1 MSQVLLCPMSL
12 IMSVSSTCL
21 VILCVVISRLL
32 INCFINSAIRIC
44 SQFSC
49 LAVDPSG
56 EIVTAGGMDVFDIY
70 VWSLQT
76 GRLLEVLTGH
86 EAPVA
91 ALQFS
96 PTAGMKWIGPMLRLK
111 RNLLFPSIYVI
122 D

>member
-1 MSQVLLCPMSL
+1 MSQVALCTMSL
-12 IMSVSSTCL
+12 IFIMSVSRTCL
-21 VILCVVISRLL
+21 VILCVVIKFINRFL

-111 RNLLFPSIYVI
+111 Q
-122 D
+122 